1 MTTHSPR
8 LAYLVFLAW
17 MALALPLVLA
27 GTFAT
32 DPGEPSLALALH
44 LAAVV
49 TATLVGIAVSPR
61 LRASIRALDP
71 EILTSLQAWRV
82 LGMMFLFLAAL
93 GDLPHVFAIPAGVG
107 DVLVGLAAPIVLIHM
122 RSKTLSRRAFGW
134 FTGLGLFDFA
144 VAFALG
150 NYVNLTIPPQSGF
163 ASMAALPLVLV
174 PGLFV
179 PAFAVLHLAA
189 WFSVQWR
196 QNTAVAGSNVL
207 RPSCSPPVASNV
219 QEAQSN

>member
-1 MTTHSPR
+1 MTTHSPK
-8 LAYLVFLAW
+8 LAYFVFLAW

-32 DPGEPSLALALH
+32 GPGEPSLALALH

-61 LRASIRALDP
+61 FRASIRALDP

-93 GDLPHVFAIPAGVG
+93 GDLPPVFAIPAGAG

-122 RSKTLSRRAFGW
+122 RKKTLSRRAFGW
-134 FTGLGLFDFA
+134 FTGLGLLDFA

-150 NYVNLTIPPQSGF
+150 NYVNLTIPPEAGF

-189 WFSVQWR
+189 WFSLRCR
-196 QNTAVAGSNVL
+196 QNTAVAESNVL
-207 RPSCSPPVASNV
+207 RPSCFPPVASSV
-219 QEAQSN
+219 QEAQTN